1 MQTAVS
7 LQLAQLAASVL
18 LGSLLGG
25 LYDVLR
31 VIRRRTGS
39 NAVPDMLFGSAA
51 LVLMFYLGMDIGG
64 GSMHVFMLCSVI
76 LGFALYMLLLSSVIL
91 KALDAAAG
99 IFAAVFRPIGKVSE
113 TFLKIVK
120 KPFAKFA
127 SCCTMQVRKTEEGVL
142 RRNEKIDG
150 DSGSGIDDT
159 GRICYSEYGKHQGRP
174 ERRDGADKAA
184 ENRDRAGTGNGSG
197 A

>member
-1 MQTAVS
+1 MQTPVS
-7 LQLAQLAASVL
+7 LQLAQLSASVL
-18 LGSLLGG
+18 LGVLLGV
-25 LYDVLR
+25 LYDMLR

-39 NAVPDMLFGSAA
+39 DAVPDILFGTAA
-51 LVLMFYLGMDIGG
+51 LTLMFYLGMDIGG
-64 GSMHVFMLCSVI
+64 GSMHIFMLCSVV
-76 LGFALYMLLLSSVIL
+76 LGFALYMLLLSTVVL

-99 IFAAVFRPIGKVSE
+99 IFAAAFRPLGKVLE

-120 KPFAKFA
+120 KLFAKFA
-127 SCCTMQVRKTEEGVL
+127 RCCTMQMRKTKRRAL

-159 GRICYSEYGKHQGRP
+159 GRICYSEHGKHQGRP